1 MAAAPIVRDDGRMGV
16 DAVVMSGRSFE
27 RSSDGLFAA
36 SLALAGLAHDT
47 APAAAIVADW
57 MNRASS
63 SNPDSWRRYPWP
75 IDSRFNRHSS
85 PPSSEWTAWH
95 RSEEGIWQRDPARFE
110 SRLILPPILADSCEL
125 LEVLANGGH
134 DDARAVLERT
144 LPVMR
149 RDLARSALGGHAW
162 GDTWALWSFA
172 RRPHALRRL
181 HPFALAIADTY
192 ATRAIA
198 GGGIGLG
205 SRFPFHGKPMVSVSA
220 QLATG
225 LLALG
230 THPKL
235 TGQLTAWVDRQA
247 AGDGSFADADEP
259 PDLLTT
265 LVAAELLAGI
275 DPAWDPAPTVRWFDG
290 RRRVDGTLVA
300 FGPEVEWLT
309 IAVDDLVDLAQRPFS
324 QRFRWPQLA
333 VEQRDRRTA
342 LPFLGYLV
350 DLARLF
356 REIPS
361 LASTPVD
368 LAFLDLAGFGVWN
381 NRFGMAEGDKVLRFL
396 ASELTSIPETV
407 AIRDGGD
414 EFVIV
419 SAPGRTGL
427 AETMAAF
434 RTAFPRRFAER
445 FGADKPPVAIRLV
458 TTTTEG
464 AGLVSARDRLGA
476 EIAALK
482 RAHPTPPP
490 EGVSAVL
497 S

>member
-1 MAAAPIVRDDGRMGV
+1 
-16 DAVVMSGRSFE
+16 
-27 RSSDGLFAA
+27 
-36 SLALAGLAHDT
+36 
-47 APAAAIVADW
+47 
-57 MNRASS
+57 
-63 SNPDSWRRYPWP
+63 
-75 IDSRFNRHSS
+75 
-85 PPSSEWTAWH
+85 
-95 RSEEGIWQRDPARFE
+95 
-110 SRLILPPILADSCEL
+110 
-125 LEVLANGGH
+125 
-134 DDARAVLERT
+134 
-144 LPVMR
+144 MR

-259 PDLLTT
+259 RPVTT

-275 DPAWDPAPTVRWFDG
+275 DPAWDPASTVRWFDG

-300 FGPEVEWLT
+300 FGPVEWLT

-350 DLARLF
+350 DLAAFRRSRRWRARRLTWHSWIS
-356 REIPS
+356 RVQGVEQ
-361 LASTPVD
+361 PVRHGRRRQGAAVRRQRAD
-368 LAFLDLAGFGVWN
+368 VDPR
-381 NRFGMAEGDKVLRFL
+381 NRGD
-396 ASELTSIPETV
+396 P
-407 AIRDGGD
+407 DGGD

-458 TTTTEG
+458 TTTTEEPG
-464 AGLVSARDRLGA
+464 WFRPETVSAPRSRPSSAPIRRHRPRRLGSA
-476 EIAALK
+476 FVKAWNEA
-482 RAHPTPPP
+482 RRRSHRRDTTTSPSTPPR
-490 EGVSAVL
+490 
-497 S
+497 